1 MSNYDDIFAN
11 SQNEDQVE
19 NAPQEFN
26 KEDWVAKKQME
37 REQTYTM
44 MNDMTEKVAS
54 EADAFKQFLDIQ
66 SRFDRFSVGN
76 VMLIAAQMP
85 DAKRLGDYEYWAEQ
99 GEYVK
104 KGSEAISILEP
115 GNEYTREDGTTA
127 VSMNVKKVF
136 DISQTGAEV
145 KDYKTSDTRKLLKAL
160 VKSSPVPVEIG
171 DKLMD
176 GTNAKYSSK
185 VKKIFVRQG
194 MEGEDIFRAL
204 AQEIA
209 HADLDMNTKNNYVRS
224 ENEFGCYCTAYMICN
239 RYGVDTK
246 PFNFDKAPEMFE
258 GKENKDVR
266 SALGDIRDSMSRISE
281 EIRKDLRNQNKNRD
295 NTAR

>member
-11 SQNEDQVE
+11 SKDENQVE
-19 NAPQEFN
+19 TTPQEFN

-44 MNDMTEKVAS
+44 MNDMTEKVATDA
-54 EADAFKQFLDIQ
+54 EAFKQYLDVQ

-85 DAKRLGDYEYWAEQ
+85 EAKRLGDYEYWAEQ

-115 GNEYTREDGTTA
+115 GNEYTREDGTSA
-127 VSMNVKKVF
+127 ISMNVKKVF
-136 DISQTGAEV
+136 DISQTGAEIR
-145 KDYKTSDTRKLLKAL
+145 DYKTSDARKLLKAL

-171 DKLMD
+171 DKLME

-194 MEGEDIFRAL
+194 LEGEDIFRAL
-204 AQEIA
+204 AQEVA
-209 HADLDMNTKNNYVRS
+209 HADLDMNTKENYVRA
-224 ENEFGCYCTAYMICN
+224 ENEFGCYCAAYMICN

-246 PFNFDKAPEMFE
+246 PFKFDKAPEMFE
-258 GKENKDVR
+258 GKENKDIR
-266 SALGDIRDSMSRISE
+266 SALGDMRDSMSRISE

-295 NTAR
+295 NSAR

>member
-1 MSNYDDIFAN
+1 MNNFDDIFAN
-11 SQNEDQVE
+11 SQNGKKEGAQ
-19 NAPQEFN
+19 PQEFN
-26 KEDWVAKKQME
+26 KEDWAAKKQME
-37 REQTYTM
+37 REQAYITM
-44 MNDMTEKVAS
+44 NEMTEEVAS
-54 EADAFKQFLDIQ
+54 SASAFKRYLDVQ
-66 SRFDRFSVGN
+66 SRLDRFSVGN
-76 VMLIAAQMP
+76 VMLVAAQMP
-85 DAKRLGDYEYWAEQ
+85 EATRLGDYEYWAEQ

-115 GNEYTREDGTTA
+115 GNEYTREDGSTA

-145 KDYKTSDTRKLLKAL
+145 RNYKVNDTRKLLKAL

-171 DKLMD
+171 DKLME

-209 HADLDMNTKNNYVRS
+209 HADIDMNGKENYVRTD
-224 ENEFGCYCTAYMICN
+224 NEFKCYCAAYMICN

-246 PFNFDKAPEMFE
+246 AFNFEKAPAMFE

-266 SALGDIRDSMSRISE
+266 AELSDMRDTMGRISE
-281 EIRKDLRNQNKNRD
+281 EIRKDLRNQNRNRD
-295 NTAR
+295 DGAR

>member
-11 SQNEDQVE
+11 SQNDNQVE
-19 NAPQEFN
+19 NNSQEFN
-26 KEDWVAKKQME
+26 KEDWIAKKQME

-54 EADAFKQFLDIQ
+54 EADSFKKYLDVQ

-85 DAKRLGDYEYWAEQ
+85 EATRLGDYEYWAEQ

-145 KDYKTSDTRKLLKAL
+145 RDYKTSDTRKLLKAL

-171 DKLMD
+171 DKLME

-185 VKKIFVRQG
+185 AKKIFVRQG
-194 MEGEDIFRAL
+194 LEGEDIFRAL
-204 AQEIA
+204 SQEIA
-209 HADLDMNTKNNYVRS
+209 HADLDMNTKENYVRG

-246 PFNFDKAPEMFE
+246 AFNFDKAPEMFE
-258 GKENKDVR
+258 GKENKDVLASTELWAR
-266 SALGDIRDSMSRISE
+266 SVVDTRLKQAVGKAVKRINQ
-281 EIRKDLRNQNKNRD
+281 LRL
-295 NTAR
+295 

>member
-11 SQNEDQVE
+11 SKNEDKVE
-19 NAPQEFN
+19 PQAQEFN
-26 KEDWVAKKQME
+26 KEDWAAKKQIE
-37 REQTYTM
+37 REQTYNM
-44 MNDMTEKVAS
+44 MNEMTEKVAS
-54 EADAFKQFLDIQ
+54 DAQAFKQYLDIQ

-76 VMLIAAQMP
+76 VMLITAQMP
-85 DAKRLGDYEYWAEQ
+85 EATRLGDYEYWAEQ

-115 GNEYTREDGTTA
+115 GNEYTREDGTSA
-127 VSMNVKKVF
+127 ISMNVKKVF

-145 KDYKTSDTRKLLKAL
+145 RDYKTSDTRKLLKAL

-171 DKLMD
+171 DKLME

-194 MEGEDIFRAL
+194 MEGDEIFRAL

-209 HADLDMNTKNNYVRS
+209 HADRDMNTKDNYVRA
-224 ENEFGCYCTAYMICN
+224 ENELGCYCTAYMICN

-246 PFNFDKAPEMFE
+246 PFNFDKAPEMFD

-266 SALGDIRDSMSRISE
+266 SALGDMRESMSRISE
-281 EIRKDLRNQNKNRD
+281 EIRKDLRNQNRNRD
-295 NTAR
+295 NSAR